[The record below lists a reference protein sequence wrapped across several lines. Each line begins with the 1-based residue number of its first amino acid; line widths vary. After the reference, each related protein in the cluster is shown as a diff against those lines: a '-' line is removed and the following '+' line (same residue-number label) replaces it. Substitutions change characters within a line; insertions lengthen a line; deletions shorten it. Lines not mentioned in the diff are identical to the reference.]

1 MNFQYTGSMQVSA
14 LLKIA
19 YLNDMRGITACLPK
33 KEGMLKKSQTTEK
46 KLFLNSD
53 KSIDTEFLIISGCQL
68 YLILTFIKQLAYPCD
83 GHLLLYAHCYR
94 VPNVNCAVVNVFRLR
109 K

>member
-53 KSIDTEFLIISGCQL
+53 KSNGISDHIWVSVKSHTYSHKTACL
-68 YLILTFIKQLAYPCD
+68 S
-83 GHLLLYAHCYR
+83 
-94 VPNVNCAVVNVFRLR
+94 V
-109 K
+109 